1 MHKVIQFNQKVWL
14 KPYIDMKTNLRT
26 EGKNYFE
33 NDFFKS
39 MNNSVFGKTTEN
51 IRKYR
56 VFKLV
61 TTDKRRH
68 QLASEPNYQTA
79 KYFSEDISAIEMK
92 KAKVKLIRQYI

>member
-1 MHKVIQFNQKVWL
+1 MN
-14 KPYIDMKTNLRT
+14 TNLRT
-26 EGKNYFE
+26 EAKDYFE
-33 NDFFKS
+33 IDFYKS

-61 TTDKRRH
+61 TTDKRRD
-68 QLASEPNYQTA
+68 QLASEANYHTT
-79 KYFSEDISAIEMK
+79 KYFSEDISVIEMK

>member
-1 MHKVIQFNQKVWL
+1 MHKVIQFNKKVWL

-26 EGKNYFE
+26 GEKNYFE

-51 IRKYR
+51 IRNYR

-61 TTDKRRH
+61 TTDKRRD
-68 QLASEPNYQTA
+68 QLASEPNYHTK

>member
-14 KPYIDMKTNLRT
+14 KPYIDMNTNLRT
-26 EGKNYFE
+26 EGKSYFE
-33 NDFFKS
+33 NDFFKW

-68 QLASEPNYQTA
+68 QLASGPNYQTA

>member
-26 EGKNYFE
+26 GEKNYFE

-61 TTDKRRH
+61 TTDKRRD

>member
-14 KPYIDMKTNLRT
+14 KPYIEMNTNLRT

-61 TTDKRRH
+61 TTDKRRD
-68 QLASEPNYQTA
+68 QLASEPNYHTK

>member
-26 EGKNYFE
+26 GEKNYFE

-61 TTDKRRH
+61 TTDKRRD
-68 QLASEPNYQTA
+68 QLDSEPNYHTT

>member
-1 MHKVIQFNQKVWL
+1 MHKVIQFNKKVWL

-26 EGKNYFE
+26 GEKNYFE

-61 TTDKRRH
+61 TTDKRRD
-68 QLASEPNYQTA
+68 QLASEPNYHTK

>member
-26 EGKNYFE
+26 GEKNYFE